1 MTRVDVAPK
10 VLNWALERSG
20 RPPAELEA
28 KMPHIRRWR
37 ERKELPTLR
46 QLEAL
51 ARLTLTPL
59 GYLFLDKPPD
69 ERLPI
74 HNFRT
79 RRGDENQRPSANLLA
94 TVYAMQR
101 RQAWMREYMIEEGM
115 ERPGFVGSAKDERD
129 PQKVAKSIRAT
140 LGLGDAWAAESSYWT
155 EALRKLRAASER
167 VGILVASSGIVG
179 SNTHRKL
186 DRREFRGFVLVD
198 EYAPLVF
205 INAADFKAAQMFT
218 LAHELAHV
226 WFGSS
231 AAFDLR
237 DLLPAA
243 DDTEQICDKVAAEF
257 LVPEVV
263 LRAIW
268 AAERGESTTER
279 IQRIAKHFKVSVLV
293 AARRALDAGKLSRD
307 AFFDFYRE
315 YREQAQE
322 KSTSKGGDFYNTAG
336 SRIGERFA
344 HTVWQAVREGKLLY
358 AEAYSLTDMRGATF
372 EKFFSQLP

>member
-1 MTRVDVAPK
+1 
-10 VLNWALERSG
+10 
-20 RPPAELEA
+20 
-28 KMPHIRRWR
+28 MPHIRRWR

>member
-1 MTRVDVAPK
+1 MIRVQVAPE

-20 RPPAELEA
+20 RLPAELEA
-28 KMPHIRRWR
+28 KLPHIQRWQ
-37 ERKELPTLR
+37 ERKERPTLR
-46 QLEAL
+46 QLEAF
-51 ARLTLTPL
+51 ARITLTPF

-74 HNFRT
+74 PNFRT
-79 RRGDENQRPSANLLA
+79 RRGDEKQRPSANLFA

-129 PQKVAKSIRAT
+129 PQKVAKSIRAR
-140 LGLGDAWAAESSYWT
+140 LGLGEGWAAELSYWT
-155 EALRKLRAASER
+155 EALRKLRAASEQA
-167 VGILVASSGIVG
+167 GILVASSGIVG

-243 DDTEQICDKVAAEF
+243 DVTEQICDKVAAEL

-268 AAERGESTTER
+268 DDERSESTTER
-279 IQRIAKHFKVSVLV
+279 IQRIAKHFKVSALV
-293 AARRALDAGKLSRD
+293 AARRALDVGKLSRG

-322 KSTSKGGDFYNTAG
+322 RSTTKGGDFYNTAG

-344 HTVWQAVREGKLLY
+344 RTVWHAVREGKLLY
-358 AEAYSLTDMRGATF
+358 TEAYRLTDMRGATF
-372 EKFFSQLP
+372 ERFFSQLP

>member
-1 MTRVDVAPK
+1 
-10 VLNWALERSG
+10 
-20 RPPAELEA
+20 
-28 KMPHIRRWR
+28 MPHIRRWK

-79 RRGDENQRPSANLLA
+79 RRGDENQRPSANLFA

-115 ERPGFVGSAKDERD
+115 ERPGFVGSAKGERD
-129 PQKVAKSIRAT
+129 PHKVAHSIRQA
-140 LGLGDAWAAESSYWT
+140 LALGDGWT
-155 EALRKLRAASER
+155 AKLPTWDEALRELRAASER
-167 VGILVASSGIVG
+167 AGILVAASGIVG

-237 DLLPAA
+237 DLMPAA
-243 DDTEQICDKVAAEF
+243 DATEQICDKTAAEL
-257 LVPEVV
+257 LVPEVE
-263 LRAIW
+263 LRAVW
-268 AAERGESTTER
+268 ADERGERTAER
-279 IQRIAKHFKVSVLV
+279 IQRIATHFKVSALV
-293 AARRALDAGKLSRD
+293 AARRALDMGYLSRD
-307 AFFDFYRE
+307 AFFEFYQE
-315 YREQAQE
+315 YLEQARE
-322 KSTSKGGDFYNTAG
+322 RSISKGGDFYNTAG

-344 HTVWQAVREGKLLY
+344 RTVWQAVREGKLLY
-358 AEAYSLTDMRGATF
+358 TEAYRLTDMRGETF
-372 EKFFSQLP
+372 ERFFSRHM